1 MSKLIISKRKN
12 IQESL
17 DQYELFSN
25 YIIEVEEYYKTHLF
39 TNEEDGKISSS
50 LKKYLYIVFNV
61 SNQENL
67 LMNTSRWWNLYIR
80 NGYGEPQ
87 INLSEK
93 EASIY
98 YDSYELFYSAKTQI
112 SNAVKSVKNYMKIII
127 LQLIKFLK

>member
-50 LKKYLYIVFNV
+50 LKNIYI
-61 SNQENL
+61 
-67 LMNTSRWWNLYIR
+67 
-80 NGYGEPQ
+80 
-87 INLSEK
+87 
-93 EASIY
+93 
-98 YDSYELFYSAKTQI
+98 
-112 SNAVKSVKNYMKIII
+112 
-127 LQLIKFLK
+127 

>member
-67 LMNTSRWWNLYIR
+67 LMNTS
-80 NGYGEPQ
+80 G
-87 INLSEK
+87 
-93 EASIY
+93 
-98 YDSYELFYSAKTQI
+98 
-112 SNAVKSVKNYMKIII
+112 
-127 LQLIKFLK
+127 